1 MRIVGFSWFD
11 CRQSTTGRRG
21 RRFVWL
27 AGSGG
32 VDIIAGPSVVFWGV
46 SDCRQSMGALGG
58 CRHAWLAGLG
68 VSTPSRVQGVVFWTV
83 DSQWQPLGLSGRVV
97 GRFRGGRRHH
107 RGPKECCF
115 GEQPTVNCRLQ
126 PMKTAIR
133 LVGRFRGGDTIASL
147 GGGVLAIQHGGQRL
161 PAVEGMFQQRSLTRA
176 ITSHRA

>member
-21 RRFVWL
+21 RRFVWW

-83 DSQWQPLGLSGRVV
+83 DSQWQSLGLSGRVV
-97 GRFRGGRRHH
+97 GRFRGGAATSSRAQGVVFWGAADCQLSIAAHEDCNTLGWPVQGGRHH
-107 RGPKECCF
+107 RESRGWCVGNPAW
-115 GEQPTVNCRLQ
+115 G
-126 PMKTAIR
+126 TAA
-133 LVGRFRGGDTIASL
+133 AS
-147 GGGVLAIQHGGQRL
+147 G
-161 PAVEGMFQQRSLTRA
+161 
-176 ITSHRA
+176 

>member
-32 VDIIAGPSVVFWGV
+32 VNTIAGPRSGV
-46 SDCRQSMGALGG
+46 LDR
-58 CRHAWLAGLG
+58 R
-68 VSTPSRVQGVVFWTV
+68 
-83 DSQWQPLGLSGRVV
+83 QPLGLSGRVV
-97 GRFRGGRRHH
+97 GRFKGGRRHH
-107 RGPKECCF
+107 RGPKEWCF
-115 GEQPTVNCRLQ
+115 GEQPTINCQLQ

-133 LVGRFRGGDTIASL
+133 LVGRFRGGNTIASL